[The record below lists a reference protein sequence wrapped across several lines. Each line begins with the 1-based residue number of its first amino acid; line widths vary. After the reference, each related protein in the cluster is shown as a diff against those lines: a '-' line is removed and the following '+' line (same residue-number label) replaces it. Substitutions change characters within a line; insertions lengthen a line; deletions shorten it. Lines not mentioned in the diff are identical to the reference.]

1 MSPSAW
7 SWDPLI
13 LLSVGVVAIVYAR
26 GLRRIR
32 RRTRRA
38 APDLWRAWAFG
49 GGLAILIVALQSPIS
64 TYDNSLFSMH
74 MLQHMLLVLGAAP
87 LLLIGAPLLPLLWGL
102 PNQERR
108 GVGRLLSRNGPLHT
122 LGHRITQPL
131 VAEVLF
137 LSTLACWH
145 VPVLY
150 DAAQG
155 RSITHNLEHALLLGT
170 AALFWWPLVP
180 PTGAS
185 KRMSRGLGVVYLAA
199 AAVEGTVIGALLT
212 FSSEPLYTTY
222 GLAPRITEL
231 SVLQDQQLAGLIMW
245 VPSGLVYLSAILV
258 QIGLLLRSDEQND
271 PGSAPTSIATL
282 S

>member
-13 LLSVGVVAIVYAR
+13 LLSVGLVAIVYAR

-38 APDLWRAWAFG
+38 APELWRAWAFG

-87 LLLIGAPLLPLLWGL
+87 LLLMGAPLLPFLWGL
-102 PNQERR
+102 PDQERR
-108 GVGRLLSRNGPLHT
+108 GVGRLLGRHGPLQRF
-122 LGHRITQPL
+122 GHRITQPM
-131 VAEVLF
+131 VAAVLF
-137 LSTLACWH
+137 LGTLALWH

-170 AALFWWPLVP
+170 AVLFWWPLLP
-180 PTGAS
+180 PTDSS
-185 KRMSRGLGVVYLAA
+185 KRIERGLAVVYLAA

-212 FSSEPLYTTY
+212 FSSEPVYSTY
-222 GLAPRITEL
+222 RLAPRIAEL

-258 QIGLLLRSDEQND
+258 QVGLLLRSDERDD
-271 PGSAPTSIATL
+271 PSSVDSSVATL

>member
-1 MSPSAW
+1 MSLNAW

-13 LLSVGVVAIVYAR
+13 LLSTGLVAIVYAR

-38 APDLWRAWAFG
+38 APELWRAPAFG
-49 GGLAILIVALQSPIS
+49 SGLAILIVALQSPIS
-64 TYDNSLFSMH
+64 TYDNSLFSIH

-102 PNQERR
+102 PDQERR
-108 GVGRLLSRNGPLHT
+108 GVGRLLHGHGPLHRF
-122 LGHRITQPL
+122 GHQITQPL

-137 LSTLACWH
+137 LGTLALWH

-155 RSITHNLEHALLLGT
+155 HSLAHNLEHALLLGT
-170 AALFWWPLVP
+170 AVLFWWPLLP
-180 PTGAS
+180 PTDAS
-185 KRMSRGLGVVYLAA
+185 KRMGRGLAVVYLAA

-212 FSSEPLYTTY
+212 FSSEPLYATY
-222 GLAPRITEL
+222 RLAPRIAEL

-258 QIGLLLRSDEQND
+258 QVGLLLRSDERDD
-271 PGSAPTSIATL
+271 PSSVDCSLASL

>member
-13 LLSVGVVAIVYAR
+13 LLGVGLVAIVYAR

-38 APDLWRAWAFG
+38 APELWRAWAFG
-49 GGLAILIVALQSPIS
+49 SGLAILIVALQSPIS

-102 PNQERR
+102 PDHERR
-108 GVGRLLSRNGPLHT
+108 GVGRLLSRHGPLHT
-122 LGHRITQPL
+122 LGHRLTQPL
-131 VAEVLF
+131 VAVGLF
-137 LSTLACWH
+137 FGTLAVWH
-145 VPVLY
+145 APLLY

-170 AALFWWPLVP
+170 AALFWWPLLP

-185 KRMSRGLGVVYLAA
+185 KQMSRGLAVVYLAA

-222 GLAPRITEL
+222 MLAPRITEL

-271 PGSAPTSIATL
+271 PSTAPTSIATL

>member
-1 MSPSAW
+1 MNSSAW

-13 LLSVGVVAIVYAR
+13 LLSVGLVAIVYAR

-32 RRTRRA
+32 RRTRRG
-38 APDLWRAWAFG
+38 APALARAPAFG
-49 GGLAILIVALQSPIS
+49 SGLAILIVALQSPIS
-64 TYDNSLFSMH
+64 TYDDRLFSIH

-102 PNQERR
+102 PDQERR
-108 GVGRLLSRNGPLHT
+108 GVGRLLSPHAPLHRF
-122 LGHRITQPL
+122 GHRITQPL
-131 VAEVLF
+131 VAAVLF
-137 LSTLACWH
+137 LGTVAVWH
-145 VPVLY
+145 VPLLY
-150 DAAQG
+150 DAAQA
-155 RSITHNLEHALLLGT
+155 RSITHDLEHALLVGT
-170 AALFWWPLVP
+170 AVLFWWPLLP

-185 KRMSRGLGVVYLAA
+185 RRMGHGLAVVYLAA
-199 AAVEGTVIGALLT
+199 AAFEGTVIGALLT

-222 GLAPRITEL
+222 RLAPRIAGL

-258 QIGLLLRSDEQND
+258 QVGLLLRSDEQNNRNSL
-271 PGSAPTSIATL
+271 PSVATL

>member
-13 LLSVGVVAIVYAR
+13 LLGVGLVAIVYAR
-26 GLRRIR
+26 GLCRIR
-32 RRTRRA
+32 QRTRRA
-38 APDLWRAWAFG
+38 APELWRAWAFG
-49 GGLAILIVALQSPIS
+49 SGLAILIVALQSPIS
-64 TYDNSLFSMH
+64 SYDNSLFSMH

-102 PNQERR
+102 PDQERR
-108 GVGRLLSRNGPLHT
+108 GVGRLLSRHGPLHT

-137 LSTLACWH
+137 LSTLALWH
-145 VPVLY
+145 VPMLY

-155 RSITHNLEHALLLGT
+155 RSITHNLEHAMLLGT
-170 AALFWWPLVP
+170 AALFWWPLLP
-180 PTGAS
+180 PAGAS
-185 KRMSRGLGVVYLAA
+185 KQMSRGLAIVYLAA

-222 GLAPRITEL
+222 MLAPRITEL

>member
-13 LLSVGVVAIVYAR
+13 LLSVGLVAIVYAR

-38 APDLWRAWAFG
+38 APELWRATAFG
-49 GGLAILIVALQSPIS
+49 SGLAILAVALQSPIS
-64 TYDNSLFSMH
+64 TYDNTLFSLH

-102 PNQERR
+102 PDQERR
-108 GVGRLLSRNGPLHT
+108 GVGLLLSRHGPLRR

-137 LSTLACWH
+137 LGTLAFWH
-145 VPVLY
+145 VPVVY
-150 DAAQG
+150 AAAQG
-155 RSITHNLEHALLLGT
+155 RGITHNLEHAFLLGM
-170 AALFWWPLVP
+170 AVLFWWPLPP
-180 PTGAS
+180 PTDAS
-185 KRMSRGLGVVYLAA
+185 KRMSGGLAVVYLAA

-222 GLAPRITEL
+222 RLAPRIAEL

-258 QIGLLLRSDEQND
+258 QFGLLLRSDERDD
-271 PGSAPTSIATL
+271 PSSAVSSVATL
-282 S
+282 P

>member
-13 LLSVGVVAIVYAR
+13 LLSIGLVAIMYAR
-26 GLRRIR
+26 GLRRIK
-32 RRTRRA
+32 RRTKRA
-38 APDLWRAWAFG
+38 PPEIWRAPAFAI
-49 GGLAILIVALQSPIS
+49 GLAVLIVALQSPIS

-102 PNQERR
+102 PHQERR
-108 GVGRLLSRNGPLHT
+108 GVGRLLRRRGPLHT
-122 LGHRITQPL
+122 LGHLITQPL

-145 VPVLY
+145 VPMLY

-155 RSITHNLEHALLLGT
+155 RSITHNLEHAMLLGT
-170 AALFWWPLVP
+170 AALFWWPLLP
-180 PTGAS
+180 PAGAS
-185 KRMSRGLGVVYLAA
+185 KQMSRGLAIVYLAA
-199 AAVEGTVIGALLT
+199 AAVEGTIIGALVT
-212 FSSEPLYTTY
+212 FSSKPLYTTY
-222 GLAPRITEL
+222 MLAPRITEL

>member
-13 LLSVGVVAIVYAR
+13 LLSVGLVAIVYAR
-26 GLRRIR
+26 GLRRTR
-32 RRTRRA
+32 RRTRRGS
-38 APDLWRAWAFG
+38 PELWRAGAFG
-49 GGLAILIVALQSPIS
+49 SGLAILVVALQSPIS
-64 TYDNSLFSMH
+64 TFDDRLFSMH

-108 GVGRLLSRNGPLHT
+108 GVARLLSPHGPFHKV
-122 LGHRITQPL
+122 GRRITQPL
-131 VAEVLF
+131 VAEMLF
-137 LSTLACWH
+137 LTTLAFWH
-145 VPVLY
+145 VPLLY

-155 RSITHNLEHALLLGT
+155 RSITHDVEHALLLGT
-170 AALFWWPLVP
+170 AVLFWWPLLP
-180 PTGAS
+180 PTDAS
-185 KRMSRGLGVVYLAA
+185 RRMGHGLAVVYLAA

-222 GLAPRITEL
+222 RLAPRIAGL

-258 QIGLLLRSDEQND
+258 QVGLLLRSDERNNRSSV
-271 PGSAPTSIATL
+271 PSGVKSHS
-282 S
+282 

>member
-13 LLSVGVVAIVYAR
+13 LLSVGLVAIVYAR

-38 APDLWRAWAFG
+38 APELWRAWAFG

-102 PNQERR
+102 PDQERR
-108 GVGRLLSRNGPLHT
+108 GVGRLLSRHGPLHT
-122 LGHRITQPL
+122 LGHRIAQPL

-137 LSTLACWH
+137 LSTLACGMCRCSTTRPR
-145 VPVLY
+145 V
-150 DAAQG
+150 AASRTISSTPCCWVRRHCSGG
-155 RSITHNLEHALLLGT
+155 RCCRL
-170 AALFWWPLVP
+170 P
-180 PTGAS
+180 
-185 KRMSRGLGVVYLAA
+185 
-199 AAVEGTVIGALLT
+199 
-212 FSSEPLYTTY
+212 
-222 GLAPRITEL
+222 APRN
-231 SVLQDQQLAGLIMW
+231 
-245 VPSGLVYLSAILV
+245 
-258 QIGLLLRSDEQND
+258 R
-271 PGSAPTSIATL
+271 
-282 S
+282 

>member
-13 LLSVGVVAIVYAR
+13 LLSVGLVAIVVCAWSAPDQAAHQTGRAGALASVGVRQRSGHPHR
-26 GLRRIR
+26 GAAVTDQHLRQQPVQHAHAAAHAPGAG
-32 RRTRRA
+32 RRA
-38 APDLWRAWAFG
+38 
-49 GGLAILIVALQSPIS
+49 VA
-64 TYDNSLFSMH
+64 
-74 MLQHMLLVLGAAP
+74 V
-87 LLLIGAPLLPLLWGL
+87 IGAPLLPLLWGL
-102 PNQERR
+102 PDQERR
-108 GVGRLLSRNGPLHT
+108 GVGRLLSRHGLLRT

-170 AALFWWPLVP
+170 AALFWWPLLP

-212 FSSEPLYTTY
+212 FSSEPLDTTY
-222 GLAPRITEL
+222 RLAPR
-231 SVLQDQQLAGLIMW
+231 S
-245 VPSGLVYLSAILV
+245 
-258 QIGLLLRSDEQND
+258 RSSQCFRTNSS
-271 PGSAPTSIATL
+271 PA
-282 S
+282 

>member
-13 LLSVGVVAIVYAR
+13 LLSVGLVAIVYAR

-38 APDLWRAWAFG
+38 PPEIWRATAFG
-49 GGLAILIVALQSPIS
+49 SGLAMLIVALQSPIS
-64 TYDNSLFSMH
+64 TYDNSLFNIH
-74 MLQHMLLVLGAAP
+74 MLQHMLLVLGTAP

-102 PNQERR
+102 PEQERR
-108 GVGRLLSRNGPLHT
+108 GVGRLLGRHGPLHT
-122 LGHRITQPL
+122 FGHRITQPL

-137 LSTLACWH
+137 VSTLACWH

-155 RSITHNLEHALLLGT
+155 RSITHNLEHAMLLGT
-170 AALFWWPLVP
+170 AVLFWWPLLP
-180 PTGAS
+180 PIGAS
-185 KRMSRGLGVVYLAA
+185 KQVSRGLAVVYLAA

-222 GLAPRITEL
+222 RLAPRITEL

-271 PGSAPTSIATL
+271 PSSAPTSIATL

>member
-13 LLSVGVVAIVYAR
+13 LFSVGLVAIVYAR

-32 RRTRRA
+32 RRTRGA
-38 APDLWRAWAFG
+38 APELWRATAFG
-49 GGLAILIVALQSPIS
+49 SCLAILIVALQSPIS
-64 TYDNSLFSMH
+64 TYDNRLFSLH

-87 LLLIGAPLLPLLWGL
+87 LLLVGAPLLPLLWGL
-102 PNQERR
+102 PSQERR
-108 GVGRLLSRNGPLHT
+108 GVGLLLSPHGPLHKF
-122 LGHRITQPL
+122 GHRITQPL
-131 VAEVLF
+131 LAEVLF
-137 LSTLACWH
+137 IGTLALWH
-145 VPVLY
+145 IPMLY

-155 RSITHNLEHALLLGT
+155 RTITHNLEHALLLGT
-170 AALFWWPLVP
+170 AVLFWWPLLP
-180 PTGAS
+180 PTAAS
-185 KRMSRGLGVVYLAA
+185 KRMSHGLALVYLAA

-222 GLAPRITEL
+222 RLAPRIAEL

-245 VPSGLVYLSAILV
+245 VPSGLIYLSAILV
-258 QIGLLLRSDEQND
+258 QCGLLLRSDERDD
-271 PGSAPTSIATL
+271 PSSAASSVATL